1 MASLWCPVDDE
12 GSREAPVDQNYYGQ
26 VDGLIKSNSGQGS
39 LWLGPHA
46 GRNTELVRR
55 ILLCPLRAWL
65 LSCSG
70 RCCFLQSRL
79 PGPAGTWLH
88 HRGRDR
94 TRGAVCSQGAGPS
107 MPVESCRGPRSGTRP
122 LRRYC
127 TALITCDRGGV
138 LGHVTSKLRNS
149 DPKGDVKLGRS
160 ESADP
165 SRSRRP
171 TAQPSF
177 WL

>member
-1 MASLWCPVDDE
+1 MRGVEQPPLTRTD
-12 GSREAPVDQNYYGQ
+12 YGQ

-107 MPVESCRGPRSGTRP
+107 MPVGVMQRAT
-122 LRRYC
+122 LRDQASQEVLH

-149 DPKGDVKLGRS
+149 DPKGDVKMGRS

-177 WL
+177 WF